1 VHVCRRCWYFLDFHV
16 GGGAR
21 RGCVHG
27 GGWVGA
33 VEDMQLVIGHVES
46 GEGRG
51 EGLLCGGEKGGG
63 GLNQYGAC
71 KWWGWCCGVICC

>member
-16 GGGAR
+16 GGSVR

-33 VEDMQLVIGHVES
+33 VEEEEEEEDMPLAMGNVES
-46 GEGRG
+46 GGGRDCCVEARREGMG
-51 EGLLCGGEKGGG
+51 
-63 GLNQYGAC
+63 
-71 KWWGWCCGVICC
+71 